1 MINKLSDL
9 KHVLAAHNKGYFAR
23 PDEQKLAA
31 LMVLHELVDLSWYMV
46 CRSCVR
52 YLAGQ
57 SVTTI
62 ATRDTLEVY
71 KIQHVAP
78 SYVRTRI
85 LEEDRRGR

>member
-1 MINKLSDL
+1 MKNELLDL
-9 KHVLAAHNKGYFAR
+9 KHVLVAHNKGYFER

-31 LMVLHELVDLSWYMV
+31 LLVLHELVDLSWYMV

-62 ATRDTLEVY
+62 AVRDTLEVY
-71 KIQHVAP
+71 EIRHVAP